1 MLCSTLVAR
10 RLSLLALPL
19 LTLCAASCSDDDS
32 NGDAEQTA
40 GAAGVRGI
48 AGGSDVDASAG
59 DAAGGH
65 AGSAAGAT
73 GDSGAAGAPTSA
85 GNAGEG
91 GEANGAALDG
101 LGPRAVLLGKA
112 GNYVVLAKSAISN
125 VPTSDVT
132 GDLGLSPAAASYIT
146 GFAMTRAG
154 TRWTSSQVS
163 GFLFAADNDAPTAS
177 NLTVAVQD
185 MMAAYTDAAG
195 RANPDFLNLGAGT
208 IAERTLAP
216 GLYRWASSLTIPGD
230 VTLAG
235 TANDVWILQVT
246 GDLVFSAAK
255 AITLSGGAK
264 ASHVFWQVAGL
275 VSLGKGSHLEGIAL
289 SKTAIELGTGATVN
303 GRLLAQTAVNLAG
316 NAITAPAP

>member
-1 MLCSTLVAR
+1 MLCSPLFAS

-19 LTLCAASCSDDDS
+19 LTLCAVSCSDDDGDLDAEHAVGTAGVTGVAGS
-32 NGDAEQTA
+32 PTGDA
-40 GAAGVRGI
+40 GAR
-48 AGGSDVDASAG
+48 

-65 AGSAAGAT
+65 AGSIAAGG
-73 GDSGAAGAPTSA
+73 GDPGAAGTPNGA

-91 GEANGAALDG
+91 GENGEVLDG
-101 LGPRAVLLGKA
+101 LGPRPVSLGKSGA
-112 GNYVVLAKSAISN
+112 YVVLAKSAISN
-125 VPTSDVT
+125 VPTSSIT

-146 GFAMTRAG
+146 GFSMARAG

-163 GFLFAADNDAPTAS
+163 GFLFAADNDAPTA
-177 NLTVAVQD
+177 NDLTVAVQD

-208 IAERTLAP
+208 IADRTLAP

-235 TANDVWILQVT
+235 TENDVWILQIT

-275 VSLGKGSHLEGIAL
+275 VDLGKASHLEGIAL
-289 SKTAIELGTGATVN
+289 SKTAIELRTGATVN

-316 NAITAPAP
+316 NTITAPAP

>member
-1 MLCSTLVAR
+1 MLRSTLFAR

-32 NGDAEQTA
+32 NVDPEQSA
-40 GAAGVRGI
+40 GSAGVAGVAGGAAD
-48 AGGSDVDASAG
+48 AGAG

-65 AGSAAGAT
+65 AGGTAAET
-73 GDSGAAGAPTSA
+73 GDSGAAGTPTSH

-91 GEANGAALDG
+91 GEANGEALDG

-125 VPTSDVT
+125 VPTSSVT
-132 GDLGLSPAAASYIT
+132 GDLGLSPAAASYFT

-195 RANPDFLNLGAGT
+195 RANPDSLNLGAGT

-235 TANDVWILQVT
+235 TANDVWILQIT

-275 VSLGKGSHLEGIAL
+275 VNLGKGSHLEGIAL

-316 NAITAPAP
+316 NTVTAPAP